1 MHCFKVIVHI
11 TDYSKPLGS
20 YTVCSTTVISTVLV
34 WLFVYISVCC
44 NLLLLS
50 LLQLSSTITTDTTA
64 TPQLSS
70 LKAIAEQAIVQANL
84 FPPSRKLPEDGDALR
99 SEYAM

>member
-1 MHCFKVIVHI
+1 
-11 TDYSKPLGS
+11 
-20 YTVCSTTVISTVLV
+20 
-34 WLFVYISVCC
+34 
-44 NLLLLS
+44 